1 MLYCYKPL
9 DIFWSD
15 QGDLE
20 FTAFH
25 VTPYLNQILK
35 KGEILPTIHTGK
47 STLGENEGLSHS
59 IRGCLVS
66 FFDEFQL
73 AMNGCYSL
81 ALYAMLKKNL
91 LSSEQFAK
99 LIKDEW
105 VNVYGGEH
113 EFDIENGLNLMTFTQ
128 ITTAL
133 YNAKDINTVFVFL
146 NKSLDFQNPH
156 ILTEQWVDELPNTVE
171 GVLENIGVLEV
182 KFSKKYI
189 ADPSVYMG
197 FAPSIYSEF
206 VHSKGDFGQS
216 TDEIT
221 EKVQNYFDFADADM
235 EDHYYGLRSNDI
247 AKTIVQKCDKKQI
260 QFSSNFASLLRDL
273 QEISI
278 IDYDDDLDDLE
289 VDESKG
295 TINVDNEITFATKVK
310 IPRDNIAIWNAAE
323 NEWRIPAYEGISVN
337 ESNVVALAG
346 DIHTAMGGPKLIY
359 QKGTTVRG
367 RKNPQKQP
375 IYVNNLGIHINS
387 PITLYHASVN
397 AENLLKFG
405 YLTKEELFET
415 YKREAVM
422 GLGGGSGLS
431 MTGDPRY
438 AIAIAAYF
446 SMTFR
451 LAIRDI
457 TPLEVMEQFALA
469 APKTV
474 SQWKSKKFEYL
485 TDFDLSMSL
494 LELAEQGKWCIR
506 CDLGDLDYST
516 MGDPRLVDSDNIF
529 QKTYIV
535 DLDQC
540 TDYKGNPNPYQ
551 DVEFIIGLIN
561 NLTIF
566 ASSNEELTYFAPFN
580 SNLYKAFVGKDF
592 SELNNL
598 CIVTSKLKP
607 GTIVFPQGKSDFYSI
622 FDYDAR
628 FGTFFVSNLS
638 GFELVGSSYRPFEEP
653 YKIIKSTLSYPQP
666 PKVKPEVNLN
676 FEFDTDSVEYL
687 TPDLKKKM
695 VGFLPAEDEFRLH
708 HPKEGLT
715 PPKEFACADEIFEHL
730 EQVWGTSEIDCFYP
744 WFEIKTLE
752 QNLSED

>member
-15 QGDLE
+15 QGDLD

-35 KGEILPTIHTGK
+35 KGKLLPTIHTKK
-47 STLGENEGLSHS
+47 STLGENQVGQSV
-59 IRGCLVS
+59 RGCLVS
-66 FFDEFQL
+66 FFDDFQT

-81 ALYAMLKKNL
+81 AIYALLKKNL
-91 LSSEQFAK
+91 LSNEQFAT

-105 VNVYGGEH
+105 INVYGDEH
-113 EFDIENGLNLMTFTQ
+113 ELDLENGLNLTAFTQ

-133 YNAKDINTVFVFL
+133 YNAKDINTIFEFL
-146 NKSLDFQNPH
+146 NKSLDFSNPH
-156 ILTEQWVDELPNTVE
+156 ILTEEWVKELPNTVE
-171 GVLENIGVLEV
+171 GVLDNIGVLEV

-189 ADPSVYMG
+189 ADPSVYMDY
-197 FAPSIYSEF
+197 APSIYSDGES
-206 VHSKGDFGQS
+206 SKARFGHEIYQIEERVRYTLDS
-216 TDEIT
+216 MDE
-221 EKVQNYFDFADADM
+221 EDL
-235 EDHYYGLRSNDI
+235 DHYYGVRQSEI
-247 AKTIVQKCDKKQI
+247 ARAVVQKC
-260 QFSSNFASLLRDL
+260 NASKMRFTDNEWGDFIYDAENLDFTNLDL
-273 QEISI
+273 YS
-278 IDYDDDLDDLE
+278 DLDKE
-289 VDESKG
+289 DE
-295 TINVDNEITFATKVK
+295 TVNVDDEITFVREVEV
-310 IPRDNIAIWNAAE
+310 PRNDMAIWNAAE
-323 NEWRIPAYEGISVN
+323 SEWRIPAYDGISVN

-346 DIHTAMGGPKLIY
+346 DIQNAMGGTKLVY

-375 IYVNNLGIHINS
+375 IYVNNLGIHINT

-405 YLTKEELFET
+405 YLTKEELLET
-415 YKREAVM
+415 YKGEAVM

-438 AIAIAAYF
+438 ATAIAAYF
-446 SMTFR
+446 GMTFR

-474 SQWKSKKFEYL
+474 SEWKSKNSIP

-506 CDLGDLDYST
+506 TEGILSDKPKYSST
-516 MGDPRLVDSDNIF
+516 GDPRLVDSESKF
-529 QKTYIV
+529 KRTYIV

-540 TDYKGNPNPYQ
+540 TDYNGNPNPYK
-551 DVEFIIGLIN
+551 DVELIINLVN
-561 NLTIF
+561 SLTIF

-598 CIVTSKLKP
+598 CVVTSKLKS
-607 GTIVFPQGKSDFYSI
+607 GTILYPNSDSYFKSI
-622 FDYDAR
+622 FDYYTTFR
-628 FGTFFVSNLS
+628 TFFVSNLS
-638 GFELVGSSYRPFEEP
+638 DFMFRGDSFEEP
-653 YKIIKSTLSYPQP
+653 YKIIKSAFSHPLP
-666 PKVKPEVNLN
+666 PEVKPEVNLE
-676 FEFDTDSVEYL
+676 FEIDTDRVEYL

-708 HPKEGLT
+708 RPKEGLT
-715 PPKEFACADEIFEHL
+715 PPKEFACADKIFEHL
-730 EQVWGTSEIDCFYP
+730 EQVWGTSEINCFYP

-752 QNLSED
+752 ENLSED